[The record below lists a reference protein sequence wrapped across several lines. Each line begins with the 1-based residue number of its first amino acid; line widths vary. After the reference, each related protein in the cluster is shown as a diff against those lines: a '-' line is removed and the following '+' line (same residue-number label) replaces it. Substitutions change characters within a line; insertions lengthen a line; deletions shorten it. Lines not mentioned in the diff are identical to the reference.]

1 MTGQKNTIKELVDIF
16 MEELDRQMKEDH
28 KDLMDTRYKEKENI
42 DFKYGRGGFGKF
54 VQDLVGPP
62 GPEGCTFTE
71 GNTSEFKTVKFTENN
86 TCVDKNVTS
95 SSVSSNSS
103 NSSNSSSSSPVYKYH
118 EGSNIHELHEYIN
131 KTYAKD
137 YHYVG
142 TSEDLDIPNIQS
154 FDVWHARDPYG
165 AEATHANTAIKY
177 LMRYGKKGGYN
188 RDDLLKAMHYILML
202 MFYNDLRKEN
212 KL

>member
-1 MTGQKNTIKELVDIF
+1 MTVQKNTIKELVDIF

-28 KDLMDTRYKEKENI
+28 KDLTDTRYIKKENT
-42 DFKYGRGGFGKF
+42 DLKYERGEFGKF
-54 VQDLVGPP
+54 VQDLVGPF
-62 GPEGCTFTE
+62 GPEGCTYTK

-95 SSVSSNSS
+95 SSDSSDSL
-103 NSSNSSSSSPVYKYH
+103 SSSPVYKYH
-118 EGSNIHELHEYIN
+118 EGPNIHELHEYIN

-142 TSEDLDIPNIQS
+142 TSEDLDIPNTQS